1 MINEYATPMHL
12 KTLDPA
18 ASTAAC
24 QTRRK
29 ASVEMA
35 AVDVGFWTAHAQVS
49 RALVSAIPS
58 HANKAFNFGCGG
70 TLAPPSGLEADQQF
84 DAVPA
89 SGLRE
94 VSVSFN
100 ANTPA
105 LPSQDVAASQ
115 WSQAGLDGLGS
126 VLNTHHSVATANHR
140 NLLEAGMQEVTLLDD
155 FRQRAQITAIDDQ
168 R

>member
-1 MINEYATPMHL
+1 MINEYATPMRL
-12 KTLDPA
+12 ETLDPA
-18 ASTAAC
+18 TSTEAC
-24 QTRRK
+24 HTRRE

-70 TLAPPSGLEADQQF
+70 TLAPSSGLEADEQF
-84 DAVPA
+84 DAVSA

-94 VSVSFN
+94 ASVPLN
-100 ANTPA
+100 ANTSA

-115 WSQAGLDGLGS
+115 
-126 VLNTHHSVATANHR
+126 
-140 NLLEAGMQEVTLLDD
+140 
-155 FRQRAQITAIDDQ
+155 
-168 R
+168 